1 MKYEEFVAAVCND
14 IRIFLPGYTK
24 AIIEPIHVDK
34 VQKASYYGISVREE
48 NTGKGLS
55 MDLAYWFSQ
64 VCEQGCCEYVAALQ
78 EISTAIQETFTT
90 CRPDTSMI
98 SDYSTMR
105 NFLTFQVV
113 STEKN
118 EQFLQTVPHTNQLDL
133 SIIYRFVTTEWS
145 IVITNSL
152 LEIYGVSLEQL
163 HEDAMANSPVKFPVH
178 VQGMNDF
185 MKEFVWQGDSQ
196 TMNIPDFGMCFV
208 TCENEYGASALFYP
222 EFLEQVAK
230 RFRGKFFILPSSIH
244 ELILVPDYGEDV
256 KGLKEIVSD
265 VNDNS
270 DAVTEEDFLSN
281 SVYHYDAKLHR
292 CKRGE

>member
-1 MKYEEFVAAVCND
+1 M
-14 IRIFLPGYTK
+14 
-24 AIIEPIHVDK
+24 
-34 VQKASYYGISVREE
+34 
-48 NTGKGLS
+48 
-55 MDLAYWFSQ
+55 
-64 VCEQGCCEYVAALQ
+64 
-78 EISTAIQETFTT
+78 
-90 CRPDTSMI
+90 
-98 SDYSTMR
+98 
-105 NFLTFQVV
+105 
-113 STEKN
+113 
-118 EQFLQTVPHTNQLDL
+118 DL

-185 MKEFVWQGDSQ
+185 MKEFVWHGDSQ
-196 TMNIPDFGMCFV
+196 MMNISDFEMCFV

-292 CKRGE
+292 LTKM

>member
-1 MKYEEFVAAVCND
+1 MKYEEFVAAVCKD

-55 MDLAYWFSQ
+55 MDLGYWFSQ

-185 MKEFVWQGDSQ
+185 MKEFVWHGDSQ
-196 TMNIPDFGMCFV
+196 MMNIPDFGMCFV

-292 CKRGE
+292 LTKM

>member
-1 MKYEEFVAAVCND
+1 M
-14 IRIFLPGYTK
+14 
-24 AIIEPIHVDK
+24 
-34 VQKASYYGISVREE
+34 
-48 NTGKGLS
+48 
-55 MDLAYWFSQ
+55 
-64 VCEQGCCEYVAALQ
+64 
-78 EISTAIQETFTT
+78 
-90 CRPDTSMI
+90 
-98 SDYSTMR
+98 
-105 NFLTFQVV
+105 
-113 STEKN
+113 
-118 EQFLQTVPHTNQLDL
+118 DL
-133 SIIYRFVTTEWS
+133 SIIYRFITTEWS

-185 MKEFVWQGDSQ
+185 MKEFVWHGDSQ
-196 TMNIPDFGMCFV
+196 MMNIPDFGMCFV

-292 CKRGE
+292 LTKM